1 MKHIQS
7 LNKPLCTHK
16 GGHKQE
22 FGLQNLI
29 KDD

>member
-7 LNKPLCTHK
+7 HNKPLCTYK

>member
-1 MKHIQS
+1 MRHIQS
-7 LNKPLCTHK
+7 HNKPLCTYK
-16 GGHKQE
+16 GDHEQE

>member
-1 MKHIQS
+1 MRHILS

-16 GGHKQE
+16 DGHEQE